1 MLNQNAFAAFMSIKL
16 RNYLLDNLIHNV
28 NYSDHDSNTLKFRK
42 LEETTATISMKRI
55 NQKARIIDERDEI
68 FRNLY
73 HTNSLPS
80 DELQVNDNLTYK
92 LVCNQNLVK
101 IEHFPFNL

>member
-1 MLNQNAFAAFMSIKL
+1 MLNQNAFATFMSIKL

-28 NYSDHDSNTLKFRK
+28 NYSDYDSNTLKFRK

-73 HTNSLPS
+73 HTNSFPS

-92 LVCNQNLVK
+92 LVCNQNETGKKLRK
-101 IEHFPFNL
+101 